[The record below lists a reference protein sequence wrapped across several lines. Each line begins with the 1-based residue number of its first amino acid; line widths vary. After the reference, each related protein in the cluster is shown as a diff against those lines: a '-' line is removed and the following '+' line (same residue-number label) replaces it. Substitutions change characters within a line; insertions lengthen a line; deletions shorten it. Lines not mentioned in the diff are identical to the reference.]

1 MQSGGGPFQIYL
13 LYKNGVSVGKS
24 VAITLV
30 RTLQV
35 IFLLALIIPFSIVS
49 EAAFIEKTH
58 HAEMVRY
65 LCASVYSYC
74 ILPFGHKHRQTSLD
88 KKMEQWFSGQDEK
101 TRDT

>member
-35 IFLLALIIPFSIVS
+35 IFSFV
-49 EAAFIEKTH
+49 
-58 HAEMVRY
+58 
-65 LCASVYSYC
+65 
-74 ILPFGHKHRQTSLD
+74 
-88 KKMEQWFSGQDEK
+88 
-101 TRDT
+101 